1 MNQISCDPQVVSM
14 RCLMANPGASFDW
27 HSHAF
32 EEFSLVTDDETVIGY
47 PSGKR
52 LTQKNTLLMYRAGE
66 RHGAWCLRR
75 QAPRFWVVHFTAGAQ
90 LYRQMDRLSAE
101 NPSERVWQL
110 TSEQARTFRWIF
122 LQMLTERTQ
131 HRIQSLLAES
141 AWLRLLL
148 VSVQRW
154 AHGETVA
161 DLAPDGISPEV
172 TRLWYLVNASVGK
185 PEEFMKQIHR

>member
-1 MNQISCDPQVVSM
+1 
-14 RCLMANPGASFDW
+14 
-27 HSHAF
+27 
-32 EEFSLVTDDETVIGY
+32 
-47 PSGKR
+47 
-52 LTQKNTLLMYRAGE
+52 
-66 RHGAWCLRR
+66 
-75 QAPRFWVVHFTAGAQ
+75 
-90 LYRQMDRLSAE
+90 
-101 NPSERVWQL
+101 
-110 TSEQARTFRWIF
+110 
-122 LQMLTERTQ
+122 MLTERTQ